1 MEPQNQGFDE
11 TKTLGAPEDNMKDSK
26 DYTNRDFSNTMHLCR
41 EDDVPLF
48 NRAASLFFLQV
59 SMAGNKTPR
68 IAGEIFAGKFSIF
81 EFT

>member
-11 TKTLGAPEDNMKDSK
+11 TKTSGAPEDNMKDSK

-48 NRAASLFFLQV
+48 NRVFSGFPWRAT
-59 SMAGNKTPR
+59 KTSESWR
-68 IAGEIFAGKFSIF
+68 VYIAGELASLS
-81 EFT
+81 FT